1 MSGFQ
6 WNTSRLGVIHVME
19 GGGFAENLEITFNFF
34 YNYQNLC
41 LIVFRGFKTYLN
53 LEQ

>member
-19 GGGFAENLEITFNFF
+19 GGGFAENLEINSHCHSKKNPLQLVMILFQKFVR
-34 YNYQNLC
+34 YC
-41 LIVFRGFKTYLN
+41 I
-53 LEQ
+53 